1 MSRIPEIIDNR
12 NNLLKDTINTL
23 IKYAYKVE
31 IATGYFYL
39 NGFDLIKENINP
51 NCTIDI
57 IIGDETD
64 VITANEISSGYEQK
78 KSLLINSIEKDI
90 LYLDEEQKQQ
100 VYDLSQLIKDG
111 KVNFKIYLKD
121 KFHSK
126 AYLLDVGYNNG
137 EIKEQYA
144 IVGSSNFTKSGLGDL
159 DNRSNTEL
167 NAVLRQPSAIKEVK
181 NWYNEIWEE
190 AEDFNKELLNIIDN
204 NTRFETHDFS
214 PFDIL
219 LKTLYE
225 YLKGETIFEEIQAL
239 DLDDLTE
246 FQEFAVHKAIQILE
260 KYNGVIIADSVGL
273 GKTYVAKGLLKY
285 FSLQNKNV
293 LIISPGSLKNMWR
306 YESSDLDLNINVI
319 TQEKIGKKG
328 ISSAAIQNVETII
341 IDEAHNFRNQ
351 NANRYKELIK
361 VTMGKKIVQLT
372 ATPINNSIYDL
383 YNILTLF
390 LKEDDFKKEFGI
402 ARLKD
407 IFKDYDNKKDEVS
420 NILNE
425 VMIRRSRT
433 FIRNKYGNSDRAL
446 YIKNQELKFPTRKL
460 KKISYSIS
468 DLYGENIYNEIA
480 NIIENLNLPIISEE
494 FLSEGQQFYN
504 KSLVKTI
511 FLKRFESSVEAFR
524 NSIMK
529 QLKYC
534 DLLLDSMEAGYLLLK
549 KEVMDELNSDNFEID
564 VNVTKVELSN
574 YNGNLNEL
582 VDQIKID
589 KQNLSE
595 IIKLIKS
602 IDNEKDI
609 KLQTLKNHLRL
620 NNNTKKLL
628 IFTQFKD
635 TARYLFKYLRDNDF
649 GIVAE
654 LDSQNNYNNKKEE
667 LVAQFAP
674 KANPSMFN
682 PDNSEIDILITTDIL
697 SEGQNLQDCNTIINY
712 DLTWNPVRI
721 IQREGRIDRITTN
734 HDEIYIYNF
743 IPDDKLDSIL
753 NLTQR
758 LAKKIEYI
766 NETIGNESRIIS
778 DDEIL
783 IEKVFNEKHQNQI
796 KRINEEDQTI
806 LDELEQ
812 EGEDILPSDEY
823 IYEDYKELIY
833 SNESNRKFAELLPDG
848 IYSIKRSDT
857 NKGVFIYYQTSNTD
871 YWLFYDAKSNEF
883 RTNKSEIYKLISTG
897 YYLKSKPINRR
908 INMNIKE
915 ILKLGEQYVINHLNN
930 IAQIQVASTEID
942 IVQKNI
948 AARLESVFS
957 KAKFRNRITREQ
969 RGIRKKLKN
978 PLHRGTINQLKAI
991 NLSSMNDEE
1000 LISKLD
1006 KILEYIN
1013 LEEKKKSQQKNNDIR
1028 LICYEVFI

>member
-1 MSRIPEIIDNR
+1 
-12 NNLLKDTINTL
+12 
-23 IKYAYKVE
+23 
-31 IATGYFYL
+31 
-39 NGFDLIKENINP
+39 
-51 NCTIDI
+51 
-57 IIGDETD
+57 
-64 VITANEISSGYEQK
+64 
-78 KSLLINSIEKDI
+78 
-90 LYLDEEQKQQ
+90 
-100 VYDLSQLIKDG
+100 
-111 KVNFKIYLKD
+111 
-121 KFHSK
+121 
-126 AYLLDVGYNNG
+126 
-137 EIKEQYA
+137 
-144 IVGSSNFTKSGLGDL
+144 
-159 DNRSNTEL
+159 
-167 NAVLRQPSAIKEVK
+167 
-181 NWYNEIWEE
+181 
-190 AEDFNKELLNIIDN
+190 
-204 NTRFETHDFS
+204 
-214 PFDIL
+214 
-219 LKTLYE
+219 
-225 YLKGETIFEEIQAL
+225 
-239 DLDDLTE
+239 
-246 FQEFAVHKAIQILE
+246 
-260 KYNGVIIADSVGL
+260 
-273 GKTYVAKGLLKY
+273 
-285 FSLQNKNV
+285 
-293 LIISPGSLKNMWR
+293 
-306 YESSDLDLNINVI
+306 
-319 TQEKIGKKG
+319 
-328 ISSAAIQNVETII
+328 
-341 IDEAHNFRNQ
+341 
-351 NANRYKELIK
+351 
-361 VTMGKKIVQLT
+361 
-372 ATPINNSIYDL
+372 
-383 YNILTLF
+383 
-390 LKEDDFKKEFGI
+390 
-402 ARLKD
+402 
-407 IFKDYDNKKDEVS
+407 
-420 NILNE
+420 
-425 VMIRRSRT
+425 
-433 FIRNKYGNSDRAL
+433 
-446 YIKNQELKFPTRKL
+446 
-460 KKISYSIS
+460 
-468 DLYGENIYNEIA
+468 
-480 NIIENLNLPIISEE
+480 
-494 FLSEGQQFYN
+494 
-504 KSLVKTI
+504 
-511 FLKRFESSVEAFR
+511 
-524 NSIMK
+524 
-529 QLKYC
+529 
-534 DLLLDSMEAGYLLLK
+534 
-549 KEVMDELNSDNFEID
+549 
-564 VNVTKVELSN
+564 
-574 YNGNLNEL
+574 
-582 VDQIKID
+582 
-589 KQNLSE
+589 
-595 IIKLIKS
+595 
-602 IDNEKDI
+602 
-609 KLQTLKNHLRL
+609 
-620 NNNTKKLL
+620 
-628 IFTQFKD
+628 
-635 TARYLFKYLRDNDF
+635 
-649 GIVAE
+649 
-654 LDSQNNYNNKKEE
+654 
-667 LVAQFAP
+667 
-674 KANPSMFN
+674 
-682 PDNSEIDILITTDIL
+682 
-697 SEGQNLQDCNTIINY
+697 INY